1 LTPAKLGL
9 NVPLGLFDCGL
20 SLKFDR
26 LTKVMESVLNVGK
39 SLIKAWIRP
48 SDWCGL
54 SHLNLVDSL
63 QHPVE
68 GCPVGDDSVGQDI
81 NRIFFSVDAL
91 SNALDDDGNP
101 DQLIAGEP
109 GQF

>member
-1 LTPAKLGL
+1 
-9 NVPLGLFDCGL
+9 
-20 SLKFDR
+20 
-26 LTKVMESVLNVGK
+26 MESVLNVDQG
-39 SLIKAWIRP
+39 LIKAWIRP

-54 SHLNLVDSL
+54 NHLNFVDRL
-63 QHPVE
+63 QHPVK
-68 GCPVGDDSVGQDI
+68 GCHSVGDDSVGQDI

-109 GQF
+109 RQF